1 MRVSV
6 DGQCLSA
13 HLVDPAARRFVWQL
27 IAAFTRSAAGIEME
41 TLTLDAQVAEALRMA
56 RLRVRL
62 LDLPEPADRPTLQ
75 SYAQRVNHAFRIAWL
90 DLPPDIIL
98 LPDIISSEIA
108 FIDTYSAIPVVA
120 LLYSLPK
127 GVAGSP
133 EYDRFVRKIQRL
145 REVNAWFLVSSLA
158 LRDYLSENR
167 LVPSDR
173 IETISSPVDL
183 QRFAPPPETLSGREA
198 EREPRVLTLAD
209 ERTLEALPT
218 VFAAFA
224 GLSANLGK
232 TRLTVV
238 ADTEDE
244 SITEAVKKAAS
255 EEGVDPRRWEFAP
268 DEEEVFASL
277 LRSAQCF
284 IYPAI
289 EDHIGT
295 PLLQALASGCPT
307 ICTES
312 GALPELAGTAALAGS
327 PFDVD
332 AIRERI
338 VRFLR
343 QASERDNYSQ
353 RGQVRAR
360 KYSGR
365 QCAARLVQTFHQ
377 EYRAEAGISGD
388 LRAAYV
394 SPFPPVATG
403 VANYSN
409 HLARELRDYADLH
422 LYTADKEDLDAV
434 LKTRFPIYALEELP
448 ARYVKYD
455 IVIYNMAARGD
466 LFQPYIDLMAR
477 FPGVVV
483 LHDINLHNFFYTGQS
498 YANGRS
504 GVIQSDPYFRE
515 MQFCY
520 GAAGAE
526 AATAELT
533 AGVPVDP
540 DREFLNNRL
549 TRRSRGVIVH
559 SQWAANKLLENG
571 DSSPVLVV
579 PHGAQIDPQ
588 YDQVVSGQVREML
601 RRKGEFAI
609 AASGFF
615 NRHWRIR
622 SLLHAVARLKQ
633 SGVRVV
639 LMLMG
644 DLTPE
649 ARRTCEEL
657 SAELGI
663 NDLILEMG
671 FIKPYDAYLGHLAAV
686 DVVIDMRGSES
697 GGTSG
702 AAMAA
707 MALGKPAIVGD
718 VPQNREL
725 PSRAI
730 FKVPFNDMELPT
742 LSRTLE
748 MLAKNQPLRQQVGQA
763 GRAYVNQT
771 AAWPLVARRISLFLY
786 EIARRYRYAPA
797 AE

>member
-13 HLVDPAARRFVWQL
+13 QMVDPAARRFVWQL

-41 TLTLDAQVAEALRMA
+41 TLTLDAHVAEALRMA
-56 RLRVRL
+56 RIRVRL
-62 LDLPEPADRPTLQ
+62 LNLPEAADRPTLQ
-75 SYAQRVNHAFRIAWL
+75 SYAQRVNISYRKAWL
-90 DLPPDIIL
+90 EAPPDIIL
-98 LPDIISSEIA
+98 LPDIVSPEVA
-108 FIDTYSAIPVVA
+108 FINSYGAIPVVA

-127 GVAGSP
+127 GKPGSP
-133 EYDRFVRKIQRL
+133 DYDRFVKKLHHL
-145 REVNAWFLVSSLA
+145 REQNAWFLVSSLA
-158 LRDYLSENR
+158 MRDYLSENK
-167 LVPSDR
+167 LVPPER
-173 IETISSPVDL
+173 IDTLSPPVDL
-183 QRFAPPPETLSGREA
+183 QRFAPPADESPIA
-198 EREPRVLTLAD
+198 ERESRVLTLAE

-224 GLSANLGK
+224 GLPSSLGK

-238 ADTEDE
+238 ADMEDE
-244 SITEAVKKAAS
+244 ATLEAVKKAAS
-255 EEGVDPRRWEFAP
+255 EQSIDPRRWEFAP

-289 EDHIGT
+289 EDHIGA
-295 PLLQALASGCPT
+295 PLLQAMASGCPT

-312 GALPELAGTAALAGS
+312 GALPELAGTAALSGA

-332 AIRERI
+332 EMHDRL

-343 QASERDNYSQ
+343 YGSDREAFSQ
-353 RGQVRAR
+353 RGQARAR

-388 LRAAYV
+388 LRAAYI
-394 SPFPPVATG
+394 SPFPPVETG

-434 LKTRFPIYALEELP
+434 LKTRFPIYTLEEL
-448 ARYVKYD
+448 ATRYLKYD

-466 LFQPYIDLMAR
+466 LFQPYLDLLTR
-477 FPGVVV
+477 YPGIVVV
-483 LHDINLHNFFYTGQS
+483 HDINLHNFFYHGQAYS
-498 YANGRS
+498 NGAL
-504 GVIQSDPYFRE
+504 GGIESDPYFRE
-515 MQFCY
+515 MQYNY
-520 GAAGAE
+520 GTAGAE
-526 AATAELT
+526 TARAEL
-533 AGVPVDP
+533 AGVAPIDP
-540 DREFLNNRL
+540 AREFLNRRL

-559 SQWAANKLLENG
+559 SHWAANKLLENG
-571 DSSPVLVV
+571 DPSPMLVV
-579 PHGAQIDPQ
+579 PHGAQVDPQ
-588 YDQVVSGQVREML
+588 YDQVVSGKVRDML
-601 RRKGEFAI
+601 ARRGDFSI
-609 AASGFF
+609 AASGYF
-615 NRHWRIR
+615 NRHWRMR
-622 SLLHAVARLKQ
+622 PLLHAVAKLKQ
-633 SGVRVV
+633 SGARVV
-639 LMLMG
+639 LLLLG
-644 DLTPE
+644 ELTAE

-663 NDLILEMG
+663 SGIVMDMG
-671 FIKPYDAYLGHLAAV
+671 FIKPYDAYLSHLAAV

-707 MALGKPAIVGD
+707 MALGKPCIVGD

-725 PSRAI
+725 PSRVV
-730 FKVPFNDMELPT
+730 FKVPFNDMEIPT
-742 LSRTLE
+742 LWHTLE
-748 MLAKNQPLRQQVGQA
+748 TLYKYQPLRRSIGQA
-763 GRAYVNQT
+763 GRAYVQQQ
-771 AAWPLVARRISLFLY
+771 AAWPLVARRIALFMY